1 MTISRSGSL
10 AVITKYICERN
21 AFVSPGPKIR
31 QSLKKLFILAKTR
44 EKKCNGILL
53 AADSQLGAWKIS
65 VFRNWKST
73 IPREDPLLTIL
84 SYIYVF
90 IPQIRK

>member
-31 QSLKKLFILAKTR
+31 QRLKKLFIAKTR
-44 EKKCNGILL
+44 EKKYNGILL
-53 AADSQLGAWKIS
+53 AADSQSGAWKIS

-73 IPREDPLLTIL
+73 ITRED
-84 SYIYVF
+84 SF
-90 IPQIRK
+90 IRS